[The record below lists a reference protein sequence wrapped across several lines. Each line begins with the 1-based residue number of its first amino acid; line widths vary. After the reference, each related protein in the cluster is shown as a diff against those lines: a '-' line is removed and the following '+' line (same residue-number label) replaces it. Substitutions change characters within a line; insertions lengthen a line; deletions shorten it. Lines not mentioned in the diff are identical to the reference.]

1 MNSSP
6 NPFFPQAGSSTCKEK
21 GNKIYI
27 SKVPLLLREGL
38 RVSYYLVIFTLLLTT
53 KETFSQQN
61 DSLFIS
67 PDSIQNISDSLQ
79 VEKPKGKTYDVDTT
93 VYASSKDSLIFFVKD
108 KKMKIYGEA
117 NINYKQTEIKSA
129 NIFIDFNSNDI
140 DAEGIPSDSLPEN
153 LVGTPILR
161 EGTEVYEGKTMKYNF
176 KSGRGLLSLV
186 KTEMDGAY
194 YTGNKIN
201 KVDKETYFIED
212 GIFTTCDDS
221 TCPHYH
227 FTASKMK
234 VIHKQQLVA
243 EWIFIN
249 FGGVPLPIPLP
260 FAVFPIESG
269 RRSGIIPP
277 TFGSDATFGTYF
289 SRFGYF
295 WAINDYMDLNMTADY
310 YTRGS
315 YKLDSRFRYTKRYNY
330 SGNVEGSYGNYIQG
344 EETDANR
351 VENTEWRIRWNH
363 NQSITPTSRFDAK
376 LEFLSGTNIRRDI
389 NNFNEILR
397 NEAIS
402 NATYFKQW
410 EESGNSMSLSYSR
423 TQNFENNNI
432 SEVLPSLNFSLAQ
445 SYPFRDNIGKQEWY
459 ESFGYSY
466 SGQFQNNRNKVAG
479 DLKIRGGI
487 QHNINASLS
496 PKIGYFSISPNFRY
510 NESWYNKQITKYPAF
525 NDTGAY
531 FIQTD
536 DVKQISQVRTFSMGL
551 SASTKFY
558 GMFNINS
565 LGINAIRHVVTP
577 SLSYNYS
584 PDFSTPF
591 WGYYNSYVDS
601 SGQVVEYNKYERE
614 IFGKPS
620 NQEQQSIS
628 FSVGNVFEM
637 KTNADPT
644 DTTSKE
650 NKFQLLNLNA
660 SMGYNFAAQTFK
672 FSDLNLSYRT
682 QIGSLFSFSG
692 SSTFSPYDYD
702 DKGRIDRYLISNGKG
717 LLRLTN
723 TSFSISLSLAGDK
736 ISSSETNNRTTVQ
749 QDQYLQ
755 ASERSIYQGLYNDTE
770 ADFSIPWDLSLN
782 YNFNQSSLIP
792 TKINKNSNISGSLN
806 FNLTPKWKFSV
817 TGSYDIDQKEFAAPQ
832 IRISRDLHCWV
843 MNFTWNPIGT
853 YRGYTLE
860 IRVKAPQLQ
869 DLKVTKR
876 DQFYEGR

>member
-1 MNSSP
+1 LNSSP
-6 NPFFPQAGSSTCKEK
+6 NPFTYKKK
-21 GNKIYI
+21 GKKNYVQNI
-27 SKVPLLLREGL
+27 PLFLREGF
-38 RVSYYLVIFTLLLTT
+38 RVGYFTLVLTFVIQT
-53 KETFSQQN
+53 NILFSQQR
-61 DSLFIS
+61 DSLFIY
-67 PDSIQNISDSLQ
+67 PDSILTVIDSLQ
-79 VEKPKGKTYDVDTT
+79 VDNPKGKTYDVDTT
-93 VYASSKDSLIFFVKD
+93 VYASAKDSLIFLVKE
-108 KKMKIYGEA
+108 KKMEIYGEGS
-117 NINYKQTEIKSA
+117 ISYKSTEIKSA
-129 NIFIDFNSNDI
+129 NIFIDFNSNNI
-140 DAEGIPSDSLPEN
+140 DAEGVPADSLPEN
-153 LVGTPILR
+153 LIGTPVLK
-161 EGTEVYEGKTMKYNF
+161 EGTEVYKGKTMKYNF
-176 KSGRGLLSLV
+176 KSGQGLLSLV
-186 KTEMDGAY
+186 KTEMEGSY
-194 YTGNKIN
+194 YTGNKIK

-221 TCPHYH
+221 TCPHYF

-277 TFGSDATFGTYF
+277 TFGSDPTFGTYF

-295 WAINDYMDLNMTADY
+295 WAINDYMDLNLTADY

-315 YKLDSRFRYTKRYNY
+315 YKLDSRFRYTKRYDY
-330 SGNVEGSYGNYIQG
+330 SGNIEGSYGSYIQG

-351 VENTEWRIRWNH
+351 VENTEWRIRLNH
-363 NQSITPTSRFDAK
+363 NQKITPTSRFDAK

-423 TQNFENNNI
+423 NQNFENNNI
-432 SEVLPSLNFSLAQ
+432 SEVLPSLTFSVAQ
-445 SYPFRDNIGKQEWY
+445 SYPFRDNAGKQEWY

-479 DLKIRGGI
+479 NLSIRGGI

-496 PKIGYFSISPNFRY
+496 PKIGFFSISPNFRY
-510 NESWYNKQITKYPAF
+510 NESWYNKQITKFPAV
-525 NDTGAY
+525 DDSGDY
-531 FIQTD
+531 FIKTD
-536 DVKQISQVRTFSMGL
+536 DVNKISQVRTFSMGV

-577 SLSYNYS
+577 SISYSYS

-591 WGYYNSYVDS
+591 WGYYDSYVDS
-601 SGQVVEYNKYERE
+601 SGKVVEYNKYERE
-614 IFGKPS
+614 IFGRPS

-637 KTNADPT
+637 KTLSDPT

-660 SMGYNFAAQTFK
+660 SIGYNFAAETFK
-672 FSDLNLSYRT
+672 FSDFNLGYRT

-692 SSTFSPYDYD
+692 SSTFSPYDYNEN
-702 DKGRIDRYLISNGKG
+702 GRIDRYLISNGGG

-723 TSFSISLSLAGDK
+723 TSFSISLSLSGDK
-736 ISSSETNNRTTVQ
+736 ISTQGSDNRTTVQ

-755 ASERSIYQGLYNDTE
+755 ASERSIYQGLYNDKD

-782 YNFNQSSLIP
+782 YNFNESRPIP
-792 TKINKNSNISGSLN
+792 TKINKSSNISGSFN

-817 TGSYDIDQKEFAAPQ
+817 TGSYDLSRKEFAAPQ
-832 IRISRDLHCWV
+832 IRISRDLHCWT

-853 YRGYTLE
+853 YRGYNFE

-869 DLKVTKR
+869 DLKITKR
-876 DQFYEGR
+876 DQFFDGR